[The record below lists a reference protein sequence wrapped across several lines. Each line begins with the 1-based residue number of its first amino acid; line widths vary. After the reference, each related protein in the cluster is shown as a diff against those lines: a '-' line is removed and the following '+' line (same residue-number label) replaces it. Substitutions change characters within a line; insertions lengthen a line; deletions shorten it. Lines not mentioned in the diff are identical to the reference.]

1 MRDYRLFLGE
11 FWRTYHTTGAVLPS
25 SAGLARALTQYVGE
39 PATSSAASNGS
50 AQGGSAQGRHPPR
63 RILEVGPGTGS
74 VTRFIIRELPAE
86 DRLDLAELNDRFV
99 ARLRERFEKD
109 EPFRQVAGRAEILHQ
124 PVEEIADRGP
134 YDLIISGLPLN
145 NFSAD
150 SVERILSVLMQ
161 LLKPGGTLS
170 FFEYIAIRRIRAVVG
185 GRDQRARLRGI
196 GRLMHDLLER
206 HEIRRDSV
214 WLNVPPAWVH
224 HVQRPADTS
233 TSAG

>member
-1 MRDYRLFLGE
+1 MRKALRDYRLFLGE

-25 SAGLARALTQYVGE
+25 SAGLARALTRYVGE
-39 PATSSAASNGS
+39 PTTFSAASNGS
-50 AQGGSAQGRHPPR
+50 AQELHPPR

-74 VTRFIIRELPAE
+74 VTRFIIRELPPE

-99 ARLRERFEKD
+99 ARLRERFDKD
-109 EPFRQVAGRAEILHQ
+109 EPFRQVATRAEILHQ

-150 SVERILSVLMQ
+150 SVERILGVLME

-170 FFEYIAIRRIRAVVG
+170 FFEYIAIRRFRAVVS
-185 GRDQRARLRGI
+185 GRDQRTRLRDI
-196 GRLMHDLLER
+196 GCLMDDLLTR

-224 HVQRPADTS
+224 HVQRPAESS
-233 TSAG
+233 TSAV